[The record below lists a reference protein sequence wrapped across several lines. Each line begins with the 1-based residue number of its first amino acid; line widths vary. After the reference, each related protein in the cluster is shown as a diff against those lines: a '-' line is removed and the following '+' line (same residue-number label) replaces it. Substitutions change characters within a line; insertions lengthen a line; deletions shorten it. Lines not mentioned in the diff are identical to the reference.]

1 VGTRV
6 LRDVTGLPMGIWL
19 LATSGMMQSMANNLL
34 CADRVIKALPTA
46 VREVLQ
52 VAVYDT
58 VGSTNDVLHGKK
70 GQVDLHGAVV
80 IANQQTDGRGRRGRR
95 WCSPA
100 GANLYCSMGWR
111 FNGSLEKLTG
121 LSLAVGAM
129 VAEQIKTHLGVDLQ
143 LKWPN
148 DLYYNEQKL
157 GGILVEVLGDDAGG
171 QSVVIGLGLNVNMP
185 EEEGASIERPW
196 TDLRS
201 AVGAEVDRHALAGTV
216 LAGVADGLAQFAES
230 GFAHWHA
237 VWCRRD
243 YLSGRSIVIDGTP
256 PIAGIACGVDASGA
270 LLVESEAG
278 QLAIAGGEANLL
290 EIGAAS

>member
-1 VGTRV
+1 MFGVMSPGYRW
-6 LRDVTGLPMGIWL
+6 GIWL
-19 LATSGMMQSMANNLL
+19 LATSGMMQGMDNNLL

-58 VGSTNDVLHGKK
+58 VGSTNDVLHEKK

-80 IANQQTDGRGRRGRR
+80 LANQQTHGRGRRGRR

>member
-1 VGTRV
+1 MCGVMSPSERLGV
-6 LRDVTGLPMGIWL
+6 WL
-19 LATSGMMQSMANNLL
+19 LATSGMMQDMDSNLL

-46 VREVLQ
+46 VRGVLQ
-52 VAVYDT
+52 VAVYDS
-58 VGSTNDVLHGKK
+58 VGSTNDVLREKK
-70 GQVDLHGAVV
+70 GQVALHGAVV
-80 IANQQTDGRGRRGRR
+80 IADQQTQGRGRRGRR

-100 GANLYCSMGWR
+100 GANLYCSVGWR
-111 FNGSLEKLTG
+111 FNTSLEKLTG

-171 QSVVIGLGLNVNMP
+171 HSVVIGLGLNVNMP

-196 TDLRS
+196 IDLRS
-201 AVGAEVDRHALAGTV
+201 AVGAEVERHALAGAV
-216 LAGVADGLAQFAES
+216 VAGIADGLAQFAES

-237 VWCRRD
+237 VWHRRD
-243 YLSGRSIVIDGTP
+243 YLSGRSVVIDGSP
-256 PIAGIACGVDASGA
+256 PTAGIACGVNDCGA
-270 LLVESEAG
+270 LLIESAAG
-278 QLAIAGGEANLL
+278 KVAIAGGEASLL
-290 EIGAAS
+290 EIGPAS

>member
-1 VGTRV
+1 
-6 LRDVTGLPMGIWL
+6 
-19 LATSGMMQSMANNLL
+19 MMPCMDNNLL
-34 CADRVIKALPTA
+34 CAERVIKALPTA

-52 VAVYDT
+52 VAVYDK
-58 VGSTNDVLHGKK
+58 VGSTNDVLREKQ
-70 GQVDLHGAVV
+70 GQAALHGAVV
-80 IANQQTDGRGRRGRR
+80 IADQQTQGRGRRGRR

-111 FNGSLEKLTG
+111 FNGSLEMLTG

-157 GGILVEVLGDDAGG
+157 GGILVEALGDVSGG

-185 EEEGASIERPW
+185 KEAGASIERPW
-196 TDLRS
+196 TDLGS
-201 AVGAEVDRHALAGTV
+201 AVGAEVDRHALAGAV
-216 LAGVADGLAQFAES
+216 VAGVADGLAQFAES

-243 YLSGRSIVIDGTP
+243 YLSGRSVVIDGTP
-256 PIAGIACGVDASGA
+256 PIAGIACGVDDSGA
-270 LLVESEAG
+270 LLVESAAG
-278 QLAIAGGEANLL
+278 QLAIAGGEASLL
-290 EIGAAS
+290 EIGPAS

>member
-1 VGTRV
+1 MCGAMSPSERLGV
-6 LRDVTGLPMGIWL
+6 WL
-19 LATSGMMQSMANNLL
+19 LATSGMMQDMDSNLL

-58 VGSTNDVLHGKK
+58 VGSTNDVLREKK
-70 GQVDLHGAVV
+70 GQAALHGAVV
-80 IANQQTDGRGRRGRR
+80 IADQQTQGRGRRGRR

-100 GANLYCSMGWR
+100 GANLYCSVGWR
-111 FNGSLEKLTG
+111 FNTSLEKLSG

-148 DLYYNEQKL
+148 DLYYNERKL
-157 GGILVEVLGDDAGG
+157 GGILVEVLGDMAGG

-201 AVGAEVDRHALAGTV
+201 AVGAEVERHALAGAV

-237 VWCRRD
+237 AWHKRD
-243 YLSGRSIVIDGTP
+243 YLSGRSIVIDGSP
-256 PIAGIACGVDASGA
+256 PTAGIACGVNDCGA
-270 LLVESEAG
+270 LLIESAAG
-278 QLAIAGGEANLL
+278 QVAIAGGEASLL
-290 EIGAAS
+290 EIGPAS

>member
-1 VGTRV
+1 
-6 LRDVTGLPMGIWL
+6 
-19 LATSGMMQSMANNLL
+19 MMQDMDNNLL

-58 VGSTNDVLHGKK
+58 VGSTNDVLREKK
-70 GQVDLHGAVV
+70 GQAALHGAVV
-80 IANQQTDGRGRRGRR
+80 IADQQTQGRGRRGRR

-100 GANLYCSMGWR
+100 GANLYCSVGWR
-111 FNGSLEKLTG
+111 FNTSLEKLSG

-148 DLYYNEQKL
+148 DLYYNERKL
-157 GGILVEVLGDDAGG
+157 GGILVEVLGDMAGG

-201 AVGAEVDRHALAGTV
+201 AVGAEVERHALAGAV

-237 VWCRRD
+237 AWHRRD
-243 YLSGRSIVIDGTP
+243 YLSGRSVVIDGSRPT
-256 PIAGIACGVDASGA
+256 AGIACGVNDCGA
-270 LLVESEAG
+270 LLIESAAG
-278 QLAIAGGEANLL
+278 QVAIAGGEASLL
-290 EIGAAS
+290 EIGPAS

>member
-1 VGTRV
+1 
-6 LRDVTGLPMGIWL
+6 
-19 LATSGMMQSMANNLL
+19 MMQSMANNLL

-201 AVGAEVDRHALAGTV
+201 AVGAEVDRHALAGAV
-216 LAGVADGLAQFAES
+216 VAGVADGLAQFAES

-278 QLAIAGGEANLL
+278 QLAIAGGEASLL

>member
-1 VGTRV
+1 
-6 LRDVTGLPMGIWL
+6 
-19 LATSGMMQSMANNLL
+19 MMQDMDSNLL

-58 VGSTNDVLHGKK
+58 VGSTNDVLREKK
-70 GQVDLHGAVV
+70 GQAALHGAVV
-80 IANQQTDGRGRRGRR
+80 IADQQTQGRGRRGRR

-100 GANLYCSMGWR
+100 GANLYCSVGWR
-111 FNGSLEKLTG
+111 FNTSLEKLSG

-148 DLYYNEQKL
+148 DLYYNERKL
-157 GGILVEVLGDDAGG
+157 GGILVEVLGDMAGG

-201 AVGAEVDRHALAGTV
+201 AVGAEVERHALAGAV

-237 VWCRRD
+237 AWHRRD
-243 YLSGRSIVIDGTP
+243 YLSGRSVVIDGSP
-256 PIAGIACGVDASGA
+256 PTAGIACGVNDCGA
-270 LLVESEAG
+270 LLIESAAG
-278 QLAIAGGEANLL
+278 QVAIAGGEASLL
-290 EIGAAS
+290 EIGPAS

>member
-1 VGTRV
+1 
-6 LRDVTGLPMGIWL
+6 MQ
-19 LATSGMMQSMANNLL
+19 GMDNNLL

-143 LKWPN
+143 LNGSMTFFTTSKSWAA
-148 DLYYNEQKL
+148 YSSRCWATTQ
-157 GGILVEVLGDDAGG
+157 
-171 QSVVIGLGLNVNMP
+171 
-185 EEEGASIERPW
+185 
-196 TDLRS
+196 
-201 AVGAEVDRHALAGTV
+201 VGSPL
-216 LAGVADGLAQFAES
+216 
-230 GFAHWHA
+230 
-237 VWCRRD
+237 
-243 YLSGRSIVIDGTP
+243 
-256 PIAGIACGVDASGA
+256 
-270 LLVESEAG
+270 
-278 QLAIAGGEANLL
+278 
-290 EIGAAS
+290 